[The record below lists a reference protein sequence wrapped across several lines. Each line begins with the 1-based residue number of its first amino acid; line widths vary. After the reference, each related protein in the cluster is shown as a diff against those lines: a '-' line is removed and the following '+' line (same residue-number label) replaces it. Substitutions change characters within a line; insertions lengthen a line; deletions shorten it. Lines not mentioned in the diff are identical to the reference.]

1 MRAFLSTSADK
12 GGRSGGGEQLNKS
25 PAEEDDKK
33 LAGQVWLS
41 YPSFHLH
48 CLIDLSLKNNIDGKI
63 APLSKSKW
71 SAMYF
76 PLHELKTVA
85 SEPHTNLSIY

>member
-1 MRAFLSTSADK
+1 VGAA
-12 GGRSGGGEQLNKS
+12 EEENKS

-41 YPSFHLH
+41 YPFHLH
-48 CLIDLSLKNNIDGKI
+48 GLIDLGLKNNIDGKI

-85 SEPHTNLSIY
+85 CEPRTNLSTY

>member
-1 MRAFLSTSADK
+1 MGAAEEERK
-12 GGRSGGGEQLNKS
+12 I

-48 CLIDLSLKNNIDGKI
+48 CLIDLALKNNIDGKI

-71 SAMYF
+71 SAMYY
-76 PLHELKTVA
+76 PLHELRTVA
-85 SEPHTNLSIY
+85 SEPCTNLSTY